1 MAFSLSCHSAAFPLF
16 CYAGLSPILSL
27 QPVFL
32 SVPPA
37 SFLSVTLTCFF
48 ICHSGLRAG
57 VQVNIDSLTTW
68 IPGQARNDN
77 YMSVIPRLRSN
88 RQGIYEF
95 PLSVTAQPL
104 FLSVTLTSFF
114 ICHSG
119 LFFICHS
126 DLFFHLSL
134 RPISLFCH
142 SGLSPILS
150 LRPPSRSPG

>member
-77 YMSVIPRLRSN
+77 YMSVIPHFRKKTSRDLR
-88 RQGIYEF
+88 IF
-95 PLSVTAQPL
+95 P
-104 FLSVTLTSFF
+104 FLSQ
-114 ICHSG
+114 HS
-119 LFFICHS
+119 
-126 DLFFHLSL
+126 LFFHLSL

-142 SGLSPILS
+142 SGLRAGVQVNIDSLTTWIPGQARNDSKKSSPE
-150 LRPPSRSPG
+150 